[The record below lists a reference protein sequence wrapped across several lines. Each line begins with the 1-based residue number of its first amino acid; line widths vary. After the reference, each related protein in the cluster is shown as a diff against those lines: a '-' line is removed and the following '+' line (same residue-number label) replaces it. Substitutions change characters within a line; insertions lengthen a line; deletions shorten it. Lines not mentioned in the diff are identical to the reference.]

1 MERHIAVDVTQ
12 RELERQKV
20 EDQKVQE
27 GTVVVDITN
36 RSLAEVEAQERIAAT
51 QAGFDKFKADQRL
64 VNTAKRLL
72 EGQ

>member
-12 RELERQKV
+12 RELERQKI
-20 EDQKVQE
+20 EDQKSQE
-27 GTVVVDITN
+27 ETVVVDITN
-36 RSLAEVEAQERIAAT
+36 RTLAEKEAEERIAAT
-51 QAGFDKFKADQRL
+51 QSRFDTFKADQRL